1 MRIISNIYLL
11 PAICMI
17 CPAFGHASYV
27 STYASSLNY
36 QNHALESRPQ
46 AAEYSKRP
54 VSPLTKLAAVHFITN
69 DGLLTFEGQEFQP
82 GDLCLQNGYTFKGCP
97 ANFIAKEPCPCDAS
111 YFKECIDPSN
121 WCRDNGYTITS
132 CDVPTY
138 LKDPCPND
146 NTLFKSCE
154 TDNIKACKDLGYSLT
169 CEDGK
174 IGDPNQTCPYNS
186 SYKKCICNPCTGYA
200 YTASEATA
208 QGYIMGDSCNSCG
221 TLKYKRTP
229 NPCDGF
235 LECTEGG
242 ASGASVCYSGS
253 IKKFSEC
260 KVVCDAKFKY
270 DSTNCTGGSSL
281 AGESC
286 GGKYEKC
293 LKKGLILYSDKTTS
307 YDYIPEKTAIGI
319 VVDEANKLAVA
330 INNFGYKESSY
341 NSCLKINEGNTNATQ
356 EDIISTCI
364 YAASYAVLEWGNYD
378 QLSVIQVDVPDLEN
392 CNECSSSCAPSGKEN
407 TAKVLAFGKSKG
419 LTYNAF
425 NFANNYQPIAGCSS
439 GSWCGKGNWFVPSM
453 RELRMVHKSKDAIK
467 DTLKLIPNSEQII
480 FDGYKSGYTS
490 SNERLT
496 YIPDAYSSR
505 CSFDMNEEHWA
516 DPTDDWS
523 FGPKVNSASF
533 VLPMI
538 QY

>member
-11 PAICMI
+11 PAVCMI

-54 VSPLTKLAAVHFITN
+54 VFPLTKLAAVHFITN
-69 DGLLTFEGQEFQP
+69 DGQLTFDDQEFQP

-97 ANFIAKEPCPCDAS
+97 ANFIAKEPCPYDAS

-132 CDVPTY
+132 CNVPTY

-270 DSTNCTGGSSL
+270 DSTNCTGGSKLSG
-281 AGESC
+281 ASC

-293 LKKGLILYSDKTTS
+293 IAPLKYLYSDRTTS
-307 YDYIPEKTAIGI
+307 SDVIPGKTIIGI
-319 VVDEANKLAVA
+319 VVDETNRWAVA
-330 INNFGYKESSY
+330 LDYGFGEF
-341 NSCLKINEGNTNATQ
+341 
-356 EDIISTCI
+356 
-364 YAASYAVLEWGNYD
+364 WGPD
-378 QLSVIQVDVPDLEN
+378 DVDVPTLEN
-392 CNECSSSCAPSGKEN
+392 IPWAGAGVFMPCGYDDKSKCPDANDTMYSVPDGKANTANILAYARSSGKSFP
-407 TAKVLAFGKSKG
+407 AFETVSK
-419 LTYNAF
+419 YKPNAC
-425 NFANNYQPIAGCSS
+425 AA
-439 GSWCGKGNWFVPSM
+439 GSWCGAGNWFIPSNRQVYPYFDNRDTILSM
-453 RELRMVHKSKDAIK
+453 LSAIGKLPDDWWYTRKDLFVDTSNEISAEMNGFIYINRGAMARAIK
-467 DTLKLIPNSEQII
+467 ESDQNLYL
-480 FDGYKSGYTS
+480 Y
-490 SNERLT
+490 
-496 YIPDAYSSR
+496 YIEY
-505 CSFDMNEEHWA
+505 
-516 DPTDDWS
+516 
-523 FGPKVNSASF
+523 
-533 VLPMI
+533 
-538 QY
+538 